1 MKKLANFIQ
10 SKKSNSIINRHRA
23 LKQEISD
30 TLVRAAI
37 QRQHLITFL
46 PDDYELNIHEY
57 CLTGRKLILSSL
69 FGILMAYG
77 AMGVWY
83 ITSLVKSGCQLAM
96 SDIIQSIA
104 LLATGIL
111 LSMAVIIVTHRVL
124 TGARLLFCTKR
135 GLEKAQDSLEELNTW
150 LEKCE
155 ADFNNTLEDYRK
167 FFCWKLFLNENLPPA
182 TLRLKSR
189 ELGEWFEWV
198 FELSFPI
205 PSDEDEQVLQK
216 VCFKLKRYEFFCRFV
231 KGLCI
236 INDIPEEKF
245 NALYEQISQWD

>member
-10 SKKSNSIINRHRA
+10 FKNGNSIISRHRA
-23 LKQEISD
+23 LRQEITD
-30 TLVRAAI
+30 TLARAAI
-37 QRQHLITFL
+37 RRQRLITFL
-46 PDDYELNIHEY
+46 PDDYELNIYEY
-57 CLTGRKLILSSL
+57 RLRGKKSFLAPL
-69 FGILMAYG
+69 FGILMTYG

-83 ITSLVKSGCQLAM
+83 IASLVKSGCQLAM
-96 SDIIQSIA
+96 SDIIQGIA
-104 LLATGIL
+104 LPAVGIL
-111 LSMAVIIVTHRVL
+111 LSMAVIIVAHRVL
-124 TGARLLFCTKR
+124 TGTRLIFCTKR
-135 GLEKAQDSLEELNTW
+135 GLKKAQDCLEELNTW

-167 FFCWKLFLNENLPPA
+167 FFCWKLFLSENLPPA

-216 VCFKLKRYEFFCRFV
+216 VCFKLKRYESFCKFV

>member
-57 CLTGRKLILSSL
+57 CLTGRKRLLSSL
-69 FGILMAYG
+69 IGLIAAYIGID
-77 AMGVWY
+77 VWY
-83 ITSLVKSGCQLAM
+83 IISLVEVECQLTA
-96 SDIIQSIA
+96 SEIIPNITLSA
-104 LLATGIL
+104 VGLCV
-111 LSMAVIIVTHRVL
+111 SMAIIIVTHRVL
-124 TGARLLFCTKR
+124 TGARLIFCTKR
-135 GLEKAQDSLEELNTW
+135 GLKKAQDSLEELNTW
-150 LEKCE
+150 LEMCE

-167 FFCWKLFLNENLPPA
+167 FFCWKLFLSENLPPA

-216 VCFKLKRYEFFCRFV
+216 VCFKLKRYESFCKFV